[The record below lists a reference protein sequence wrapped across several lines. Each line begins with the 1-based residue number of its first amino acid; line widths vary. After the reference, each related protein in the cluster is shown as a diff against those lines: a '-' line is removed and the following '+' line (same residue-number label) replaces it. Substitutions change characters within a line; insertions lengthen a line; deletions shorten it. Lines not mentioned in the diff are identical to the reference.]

1 MGELEINGVKYKQAT
16 GDSSFTQFNPI
27 ANQQSRIS
35 WLVQLGITSNDQ
47 LAKIAVRHLDNRE
60 VAIAEMRKYL
70 SELSPKAR
78 ERFQLYSVGG
88 NETVHAERAYEA
100 VKNLFS
106 KRNGEINMDL
116 LGKVRYT
123 DDAGNVVV
131 SSKNLTIDDLPG
143 TGDASLVPEYI
154 SGPTLVPVADSG
166 NFIASLADKAWD
178 SMGEANARLSREPIV
193 IHEMIKIRKEMAES
207 GFEQRFTEQFTKGLF
222 NEELKAAEVYAK
234 KELVSLTEQLAM
246 NRVLAYV
253 DNPAVRSQ
261 LAMTVRNFARFYR
274 ATEDFYKRF
283 SRMVRY
289 NPESLVRAS
298 LTYEGIAHS
307 GFVQQDDNGD
317 SYFFYPGLTPVYQTM
332 QGIANGFDFPEAFK
346 IPMPIEFGGKLN
358 MLTPSLN
365 PDSLFP
371 TFAGPL
377 AAVPMKFVFGA
388 VPALDSLES
397 VFLGTYAQDQPM
409 VNAIFPA
416 HINRLLAAFDRNE
429 RNSQYAS
436 AFRKAATYL
445 EANGHGIKPRWDEET
460 QTWIR
465 PSESELLAY
474 KNKISA
480 ATVSILATRFIFG
493 FFAPASPQVTL
504 KSDMEK
510 WVRDNKSVS
519 FKQSFNQLV
528 TKYNGDLDKAM
539 GDWLRLFPEE
549 MPYTISESDDNV
561 VSVIR
566 VVDSTVDWISK
577 NSETLKKYPQGAP
590 FLMPKVGEFN
600 FDAYRLLFKSG
611 IKYSK
616 TVDNFLQDIST
627 ARDKQFYYD
636 QKDAYEAELAVTYD
650 DFSKQN
656 LKQQW
661 DDWSKQFKAV
671 RPLLQ
676 RELSSGAE
684 TAINRR
690 NAYQDLQ
697 NMLNDSSVRKIA
709 PKTFDVLKQMSEIYD
724 SYVYNS
730 DIAVGSGAAA
740 SAYKDMLKQNTKVAL
755 QELAATSPNA
765 QDAYNVMFS
774 GLLGD

>member
-1 MGELEINGVKYKQAT
+1 
-16 GDSSFTQFNPI
+16 
-27 ANQQSRIS
+27 
-35 WLVQLGITSNDQ
+35 
-47 LAKIAVRHLDNRE
+47 
-60 VAIAEMRKYL
+60 
-70 SELSPKAR
+70 
-78 ERFQLYSVGG
+78 
-88 NETVHAERAYEA
+88 
-100 VKNLFS
+100 
-106 KRNGEINMDL
+106 
-116 LGKVRYT
+116 
-123 DDAGNVVV
+123 
-131 SSKNLTIDDLPG
+131 
-143 TGDASLVPEYI
+143 
-154 SGPTLVPVADSG
+154 
-166 NFIASLADKAWD
+166 
-178 SMGEANARLSREPIV
+178 
-193 IHEMIKIRKEMAES
+193 
-207 GFEQRFTEQFTKGLF
+207 
-222 NEELKAAEVYAK
+222 
-234 KELVSLTEQLAM
+234 
-246 NRVLAYV
+246 
-253 DNPAVRSQ
+253 
-261 LAMTVRNFARFYR
+261 
-274 ATEDFYKRF
+274 
-283 SRMVRY
+283 
-289 NPESLVRAS
+289 
-298 LTYEGIAHS
+298 
-307 GFVQQDDNGD
+307 
-317 SYFFYPGLTPVYQTM
+317 
-332 QGIANGFDFPEAFK
+332 
-346 IPMPIEFGGKLN
+346 
-358 MLTPSLN
+358 
-365 PDSLFP
+365 
-371 TFAGPL
+371 
-377 AAVPMKFVFGA
+377 MKFVFGLT
-388 VPALDSLES
+388 PALDSLES

-528 TKYNGDLDKAM
+528 TKYNGNLDKAM

-566 VVDSTVDWISK
+566 VVDSTVDWIGK

-616 TVDNFLQDIST
+616 TIDNFLQDIST

-636 QKDAYEAELAVTYD
+636 QKDAYEAELATTYD